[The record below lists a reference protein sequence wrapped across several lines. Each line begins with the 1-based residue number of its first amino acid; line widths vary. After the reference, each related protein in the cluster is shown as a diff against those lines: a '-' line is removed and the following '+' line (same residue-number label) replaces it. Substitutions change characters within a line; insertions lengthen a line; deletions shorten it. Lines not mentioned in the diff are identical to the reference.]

1 MTKSQS
7 NRMLTGTIGGIAE
20 YFGIDPTIARVI
32 FVFISV
38 ILVGAP
44 VFLYILLALI
54 IPRADSSR
62 GNNYQQNTIMNVQ
75 NSRKSNANVLKQS
88 KKTIGVTFSR
98 RFENYLIQSK
108 RHFLIF

>member
-1 MTKSQS
+1 M
-7 NRMLTGTIGGIAE
+7 
-20 YFGIDPTIARVI
+20 PVRVI

-62 GNNYQQNTIMNVQ
+62 GNNYQQYNYE
-75 NSRKSNANVLKQS
+75 RPKQS
-88 KKTIGVTFSR
+88 KKQRKKAEVVDE
-98 RFENYLIQSK
+98 ENWSD
-108 RHFLIF
+108 F

>member
-32 FVFISV
+32 
-38 ILVGAP
+38 LVGAP

-62 GNNYQQNTIMNVQ
+62 GNNYQQYHYE
-75 NSRKSNANVLKQS
+75 RPKQS
-88 KKTIGVTFSR
+88 KKQR
-98 RFENYLIQSK
+98 K
-108 RHFLIF
+108 RAEAVEEDNWSDI

>member
-44 VFLYILLALI
+44 VFLYVLLALI
-54 IPRADSSR
+54 IPRADSTCLLYTSD
-62 GNNYQQNTIMNVQ
+62 
-75 NSRKSNANVLKQS
+75 AADD
-88 KKTIGVTFSR
+88 
-98 RFENYLIQSK
+98 
-108 RHFLIF
+108 

>member
-1 MTKSQS
+1 MRKRMTKSQS

-54 IPRADSSR
+54 IPRAHSSR
-62 GNNYQQNTIMNVQ
+62 GNNYQQYHYE
-75 NSRKSNANVLKQS
+75 RPKQS
-88 KKTIGVTFSR
+88 KKQR
-98 RFENYLIQSK
+98 K
-108 RHFLIF
+108 RAEAVEEDNWSDF